1 MCQQCY
7 EKGLYEADNEAHT
20 LQDEMAGFKLMGKF
34 FGYSQCCIDFFVARA
49 RNIKLARTQKEFD
62 IACELAPKQRGY
74 SMGFIP
80 CVECAKKYPPGQE
93 FQLINDRVCSEMYP
107 HGSTYAQFETEF
119 DAFIQSQFK
128 TKADAKNIA
137 KKSGKEGVKNHNGQG
152 PQRKWW

>member
-7 EKGLYEADNEAHT
+7 EKGL
-20 LQDEMAGFKLMGKF
+20 
-34 FGYSQCCIDFFVARA
+34 
-49 RNIKLARTQKEFD
+49 
-62 IACELAPKQRGY
+62 
-74 SMGFIP
+74 
-80 CVECAKKYPPGQE
+80 
-93 FQLINDRVCSEMYP
+93 
-107 HGSTYAQFETEF
+107 F